1 MEVEKRLDQ
10 KSRLGV
16 VTEVD
21 HQINCE
27 ISVFEGRKGKLVG
40 FTRSCN
46 SRGFRQTLFVT

>member
-10 KSRLGV
+10 KSRLSV

-27 ISVFEGRKGKLVG
+27 LSGFEGRKGKLVG

-46 SRGFRQTLFVT
+46 SKAFRQTLLVT

>member
-10 KSRLGV
+10 KSSLGV

-27 ISVFEGRKGKLVG
+27 LSVFEGRKVNQKLQFKG
-40 FTRSCN
+40 
-46 SRGFRQTLFVT
+46 L